1 MSDQP
6 RPLDGLSLLDQLRP
20 PPGYRTT
27 WAIGTTY
34 SLDLVAG
41 VAALVALDGR
51 ARDTTG
57 FNVPSAL
64 RALGNLR
71 DRVRIFAQQGC
82 IHHSPKSNPRVLA
95 LYDGIVRAVPFN
107 LATQSFHPKV
117 WVVRQDPTPD
127 RAEEE
132 VPRFLLLVGSRN
144 LTRDTSWDLG
154 IALEGTPGKSTNI
167 DGIRAFVEHVA
178 TLGREAGFRAAE
190 LRELDGVEW
199 GGLHQEVKSVRFAW
213 HGGDRKPLSTE
224 DGHPLGLPVGQKL
237 LVITPFLSAHP
248 ISQLAKM
255 WTHVDLDSK
264 LLLAGLEDLR
274 HIAPKASSELTSL
287 RACSMGVSH
296 DEPLDELTQ
305 EVGQPVSQ
313 ENSAELVEQDRGL
326 HAKVI
331 AVWTRKRA
339 ATVLLG
345 SANVTDRAWNAANCE
360 AWVIVEGSAVLAD
373 ALWAWAAK
381 HANHFDALAESAPPL
396 EDDEVEALEHAHHTV
411 SARKFVLEE
420 AEGATP
426 LLRSEPALASRDLQG
441 VTLRVARL
449 STPDHEVLWSGPTT
463 TEMPICNAS
472 ERTRFL
478 WLQLR
483 GATRVKTWIQA
494 IEVTPLIQSERD
506 AKALRELLGP
516 EQFLNYLWTCL
527 DERRDE
533 GEEGEGSGEGEG
545 NPDGRA
551 NDSSSTKDRPLR
563 LETLLNAISRA
574 RKARLRDTLLHLD
587 RTISDYRLG
596 TTPASTQRLAE
607 LFDAW
612 DAIREGMLS

>member
-6 RPLDGLSLLDQLRP
+6 RPLDGLALLDQLRP

-34 SLDLVAG
+34 SLDLVAC

-127 RAEEE
+127 RAEE

-154 IALEGTPGKSTNI
+154 IALEGTPGKRTNI
-167 DGIRAFVEHVA
+167 DGVRAFVEHV
-178 TLGREAGFRAAE
+178 TKLGHEEGFRSTDV
-190 LRELDGVEW
+190 RELDGVEW
-199 GGLHQEVKSVRFAW
+199 GDFPQGINSVRFAW
-213 HGGDRKPLSTE
+213 HGGDKKFRSTA
-224 DGHPLGLPVGQKL
+224 DGHPLGLPVGKKL
-237 LVITPFLSAHP
+237 LVLTPFLSADP
-248 ISQLAKM
+248 ISRLAKM
-255 WTHVDLDSK
+255 WRYVDLDNK

-274 HIAPKASSELTSL
+274 REAPKASSELASL
-287 RACSMGVSH
+287 RACSMGVAH

-305 EVGQPVSQ
+305 EAAPPASQ
-313 ENSAELVEQDRGL
+313 EDSAELVEQDRGL

-345 SANVTDRAWNAANCE
+345 SANVTHRAWNAHNCE
-360 AWVIVEGSAVLAD
+360 AWVIAEGNADLAD

-381 HANHFDALAESAPPL
+381 HATPFDALAESAPLL
-396 EDDEVEALEHAHHTV
+396 EDDEVVTLEHAHRAV
-411 SARKFVLEE
+411 SARKFVLVE
-420 AEGATP
+420 ADGATP
-426 LLRSEPALASRDLQG
+426 LLRSEPALAPLDLQG

-449 STPDHEVLWSGPTT
+449 STPAHEVLWSGPTT
-463 TEMPICNAS
+463 TEMPVCDAS
-472 ERTRFL
+472 ARTRFL
-478 WLQLR
+478 WFQLR
-483 GATRVKTWIQA
+483 GATRVKTWVQA
-494 IEVTPLIQSERD
+494 IEVTPPIQSERD

-516 EQFLNYLWTCL
+516 EQFLHYLWTCL
-527 DERRDE
+527 DERRDD
-533 GEEGEGSGEGEG
+533 SGEGEG
-545 NPDGRA
+545 GNEGEDVPDGRSNGSA
-551 NDSSSTKDRPLR
+551 SAKDRPLR

-574 RKARLRDTLLHLD
+574 RKAGQRDTLLHLD
-587 RTISDYRLG
+587 RTIRDYRLG

-607 LFDAW
+607 LFVAW

>member
-34 SLDLVAG
+34 SLDLVAC

-51 ARDTTG
+51 ARDKTDFT
-57 FNVPSAL
+57 VPSAL

-82 IHHSPKSNPRVLA
+82 IHHSPKSNPRALA
-95 LYDGIVRAVPFN
+95 LYDSIVRAVPFN
-107 LATQSFHPKV
+107 LATQTFHPKV

-127 RAEEE
+127 RTDDE
-132 VPRFLLLVGSRN
+132 PRFLLLVGSRN
-144 LTRDTSWDLG
+144 LTCDTSWDLG
-154 IALEGTPGKSTNI
+154 IALEGTTGKSTNI

-178 TLGREAGFRAAE
+178 TLGQEPGFREAE
-190 LRELDGVEW
+190 LRELDDVEW
-199 GGLHQEVKSVRFAW
+199 GDLPQGIKSVRFAW
-213 HGGDRKPLSTE
+213 HAGDRKSRSTE

-237 LVITPFLSAHP
+237 LVLTPFLSAHP
-248 ISQLAKM
+248 ISQLAKK
-255 WTHVDLDSK
+255 WKHVDLDSK
-264 LLLAGLEDLR
+264 LLLAGLEDLQR
-274 HIAPKASSELTSL
+274 VAPKVPSELASL
-287 RACSMGVSH
+287 RACSMGVAH

-305 EVGQPVSQ
+305 ESIQPVSQ
-313 ENSAELVEQDRGL
+313 EDSAELVEQDRGL

-331 AVWTRKRA
+331 AVWTKKKA

-360 AWVIVEGSAVLAD
+360 AWVIVEGNSDLAD
-373 ALWAWAAK
+373 SLWAWAAK
-381 HANHFDALAESAPPL
+381 HATPFDASAESAPPL
-396 EDDEVEALEHAHHTV
+396 EDDEAKALEDAHHAV

-426 LLRSEPALASRDLQG
+426 LLRVEPALARVDLQG

-449 STPDHEVLWSGPTT
+449 STQAHEVLWSGPTT
-463 TEMPICNAS
+463 TEMPVCDAS
-472 ERTRFL
+472 ARTRFL

-494 IEVTPLIQSERD
+494 IEVTPPIQSDRD

-516 EQFLNYLWTCL
+516 EQFLHYLWTCL
-527 DERRDE
+527 DERRDD
-533 GEEGEGSGEGEG
+533 GGEGEG
-545 NPDGRA
+545 GQGDDTPDA
-551 NDSSSTKDRPLR
+551 HSNNSASTKDRPLR

-574 RKARLRDTLLHLD
+574 RKARQRDTLLHLD

-596 TTPASTQRLAE
+596 TNPASTQRLAE

-612 DAIREGMLS
+612 DAIREGMIS